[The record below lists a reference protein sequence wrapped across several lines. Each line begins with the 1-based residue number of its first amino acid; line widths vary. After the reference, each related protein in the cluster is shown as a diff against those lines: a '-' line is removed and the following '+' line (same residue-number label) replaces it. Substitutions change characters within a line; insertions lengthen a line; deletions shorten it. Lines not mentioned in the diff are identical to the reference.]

1 MTPRPL
7 PQSPAYQKVVRG
19 LLRLHR
25 YTVEGKDRT
34 EEYHETCAAM
44 ESFWGK
50 LTPAENERLSGL
62 SQDLYSVSDPSTGQ
76 PREPMS
82 GEAQAGLS
90 EAYEARERGDWDR
103 SLDLLRQWSAVVPR
117 PLLSYLRARIW
128 EDAGD
133 KAVAA
138 IFFDHAW
145 RLDPSNE
152 NMRAGYLNCLM
163 WTDYAEASKIA
174 EEISKEVDKHIPNL
188 VIQAAEVLFAHTQF
202 ISDQDA
208 VPIYRRLVG
217 ILTPLL
223 TRAKDEKGQEH
234 PSQVSR
240 ILLLLATSHRW
251 LGDTKEAFHYYSLA
265 IALEPWNDAL
275 FVARGMIVYG
285 MNPSAIDDFEEAIR
299 LDSPLVWPYFY
310 MAHSLLAQN
319 RFEECRRMC
328 ERALDRPAPPRARSE
343 LCEFLGIALTHLQY
357 PAPAIQRAFENAL
370 REDPSNDRARWN
382 LQQFL
387 AALEAKPPKPVKWD
401 QPTENNV
408 RSSGQ
413 QQFRAT
419 LVRRERWEY
428 ASV

>member
-7 PQSPAYQKVVRG
+7 PQSPASQEVLRG

-25 YTVEGKDRT
+25 YTVEGKDQT
-34 EEYHETCAAM
+34 QEYHETCAAM

-62 SQDLYSVSDPSTGQ
+62 SQDLYSVSDPPPGQ
-76 PREPMS
+76 PQEPMNA
-82 GEAQAGLS
+82 EAQAGLS

-103 SLDLLRQWSAVVPR
+103 SLDLLRRWNAVVPR
-117 PLLSYLRARIW
+117 PLLFYLRARIW

-152 NMRAGYLNCLM
+152 NMRAGYLNCLK

-174 EEISKEVDKHIPNL
+174 DEILKESDKHIPNL
-188 VIQAAEVLFAHTQF
+188 VIQAAEVLFGHTKA
-202 ISDQDA
+202 ISEQDA
-208 VPIYRRLVG
+208 APIYRRLVG

-223 TRAKDEKGQEH
+223 GRAKDEKGLEH
-234 PSQVSR
+234 PSQVSM
-240 ILLLLATSHRW
+240 ILLLLATCHRW
-251 LGDTKEAFHYYSLA
+251 LGDTKEAYHYYSLA

-285 MNPSAIDDFEEAIR
+285 MNPSAIGDFEEAIR

-310 MAHSLLAQN
+310 MAHYLLVQN
-319 RFEECRRMC
+319 RFEDCRRMC
-328 ERALDRPAPPRARSE
+328 ERGLGRPAPARAQSE

-357 PAPAIQRAFENAL
+357 PVPVIQRAFENAI
-370 REDPSNDRARWN
+370 RVDPSNDRARRN

-387 AALEAKPPKPVKWD
+387 AALEARPPKPVEWD

-413 QQFRAT
+413 QQFRAAP
-419 LVRRERWEY
+419 VRRERREY